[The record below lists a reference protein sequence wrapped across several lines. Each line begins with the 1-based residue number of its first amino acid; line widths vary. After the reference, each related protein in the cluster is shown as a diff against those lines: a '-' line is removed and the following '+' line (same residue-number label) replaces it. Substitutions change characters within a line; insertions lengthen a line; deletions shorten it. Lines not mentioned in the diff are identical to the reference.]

1 MPDTKPLVIKFSN
14 GIYDDVEWVLKSDG
28 FESCRYYLQCKSLT
42 ASVTTEQAK
51 LYNWTVFNSSMC
63 YMGINNG
70 IVAQGQEPSIRLAMQ
85 MCMNVLTSIY
95 DFSEIQSCS
104 KQS

>member
-1 MPDTKPLVIKFSN
+1 MSDTKPLAINFGN
-14 GIYDDVEWVLKSDG
+14 GIYGDVEWTLQSNG
-28 FESCRYYLQCKSLT
+28 FDDYRYYLQYKSLT

-51 LYNWTVFNSSMC
+51 SYKWTVFNYNMR

-95 DFSEIQSCS
+95 DLSEI
-104 KQS
+104 